1 MERMSGEEKRGREE
15 IIREMGE
22 TREIGEFVSGKTE
35 AWRPTAPLENLRR
48 RAQLYRTIRAFFD
61 RLGFVET
68 TTPFLSRDT
77 VVDRFVE
84 PISVRVPLC
93 WSEKDG
99 FAERRFCESETARR
113 EATTFYLQTS
123 PEFAMKR
130 LIAAG
135 MDAIYQLAPA
145 CRRGDRGAW
154 HNVEFTMLEWYRR
167 DDDYRAGRRL
177 LAELALGVA
186 SQFFAET
193 GLEPKRWAKKP
204 VVERTFADVFEEKTG
219 INPHWATCGDL
230 RDFAD
235 RAKIAYPESYVA
247 EEFEQTTRIS
257 ENNETGEVK
266 EVEEKGRIEEIG
278 EIKKG
283 VGAGATKDDW
293 LDLIF
298 AEVVQPELGADAAVV
313 VYDYP
318 ASQSQL
324 AKTRQEFDG
333 ERKKAF
339 DVTERFELFV
349 EGVELANGYH
359 ELLDASV
366 LRSRIE
372 ATGEER
378 RRDGSGE
385 LPRES
390 RLLQAMEA
398 GLPACSGCAL
408 GVDRFFAVLIG
419 AKSLDETLA
428 FPIEIA

>member
-1 MERMSGEEKRGREE
+1 MGDAEKEKLADAAKKMEKKDRL
-15 IIREMGE
+15 E
-22 TREIGEFVSGKTE
+22 TAKG
-35 AWRPTAPLENLRR
+35 WRPTAPLENLRR
-48 RAQLYRTIRAFFD
+48 RASLYRTIRRFFD
-61 RLGFVET
+61 RLGFIET
-68 TTPFLSRDT
+68 TTPFLSRDS

-93 WSEKDG
+93 WSEKDD
-99 FAERRFCESETARR
+99 FAERRFGDVETARR

-167 DDDYRAGRRL
+167 GDDYRTGRRL
-177 LAELALGVA
+177 LAELALEVA
-186 SQFFAET
+186 NQFFAET
-193 GLEPKRWAKKP
+193 GLEPRRWAQNA

-219 INPHWATCGDL
+219 INPHWATCDDL

-247 EEFEQTTRIS
+247 VENGQNAANEGNS
-257 ENNETGEVK
+257 EARET
-266 EVEEKGRIEEIG
+266 
-278 EIKKG
+278 
-283 VGAGATKDDW
+283 GATKDDW
-293 LDLIF
+293 LDLVF
-298 AEVVQPELGADAAVV
+298 AEVVQPGLGVDAATIVF
-313 VYDYP
+313 YYP

-324 AKTRQEFDG
+324 AKTRREFDN
-333 ERKKAF
+333 ERKTPF

-349 EGVELANGYH
+349 DGIELANGYH

-366 LRSRIE
+366 LRERIE
-372 ATGEER
+372 TTSEER
-378 RRDGSGE
+378 RRDGSVE

-408 GVDRFFAVLIG
+408 GVDRFLAVLLG

>member
-1 MERMSGEEKRGREE
+1 MRRMGDLNNEKWENVERKIGKE
-15 IIREMGE
+15 
-22 TREIGEFVSGKTE
+22 REIGGLEAVNSE

-48 RAQLYRTIRAFFD
+48 RAILYRTIRCFFD
-61 RLGFVET
+61 RLGFIET
-68 TTPFLSRDT
+68 ATPFLSRDT

-84 PISVRVPLC
+84 PIPVRISRC
-93 WSEKDG
+93 WSEKDDWS
-99 FAERRFCESETARR
+99 ERRFRDSETARR
-113 EATTFYLQTS
+113 ESTTFYLQTS

-177 LAELALGVA
+177 LADLTLAA
-186 SQFFAET
+186 ANEFFAET
-193 GLEPKRWAKKP
+193 GLEPKPWAQNA

-219 INPHWATCGDL
+219 INPHWATCVEL

-235 RAKIAYPESYVA
+235 RAKIAYPDSYVVGGSGREGGNGQNGDI
-247 EEFEQTTRIS
+247 EEDWRERGNK
-257 ENNETGEVK
+257 ELE
-266 EVEEKGRIEEIG
+266 EVEGIG
-278 EIKKG
+278 GI
-283 VGAGATKDDW
+283 GATKDDW

-298 AEVVQPELGADAAVV
+298 AEVVQPDLGVGAAVV

-324 AKTRQEFDG
+324 AKTRREFDD
-333 ERKKAF
+333 ERKEAF

-349 EGVELANGYH
+349 EGIELANGYH
-359 ELLDASV
+359 ELIDASV
-366 LRSRIE
+366 LRARIE
-372 ATGEER
+372 TTSEER
-378 RRDGSGE
+378 RRDGSSE

>member
-1 MERMSGEEKRGREE
+1 MEKKERAGRK
-15 IIREMGE
+15 E
-22 TREIGEFVSGKTE
+22 TREISDLKKTE
-35 AWRPTAPLENLRR
+35 AWFPTAPIENLRR
-48 RAQLYRTIRAFFD
+48 RAFLYRAIRNFFD
-61 RLGFVET
+61 RIGFVET

-84 PISVRVPLC
+84 PISVQVPIC
-93 WSEKDG
+93 WSEKYG
-99 FAERRFCESETARR
+99 LAERRFGDVETARR

-177 LAELALGVA
+177 LAELTLNVA
-186 SQFFAET
+186 NEFWAET
-193 GLEPKRWAKKP
+193 GLEPKRWAKNA
-204 VVERTFADVFEEKTG
+204 VLERTFADVFQEKTG
-219 INPHWATCGDL
+219 INPHWASCVDL

-235 RAKIAYPESYVA
+235 RVKIAYPDSYLA
-247 EEFEQTTRIS
+247 EVG
-257 ENNETGEVK
+257 ENGETGET
-266 EVEEKGRIEEIG
+266 
-278 EIKKG
+278 
-283 VGAGATKDDW
+283 GATKDDW

-298 AEVVQPELGADAAVV
+298 AEAVQPELGKEAATV

-324 AKTRQEFDG
+324 AKTRREFDN
-333 ERKKAF
+333 ERQMSF

-349 EGVELANGYH
+349 DGVELANGYH
-359 ELLDASV
+359 ELLDPAV
-366 LRSRIE
+366 LRARIE
-372 ATGEER
+372 TTSEER

-398 GLPACSGCAL
+398 GLPPCSGCAL
-408 GVDRFFAVLIG
+408 GVDRFLAVLLG
-419 AKSLDETLA
+419 ARSIDETLA
-428 FPIEIA
+428 FPVEIA

>member
-1 MERMSGEEKRGREE
+1 METIKK
-15 IIREMGE
+15 
-22 TREIGEFVSGKTE
+22 IGGMEGISKGAE
-35 AWRPTAPLENLRR
+35 AWRPTAPLENLHR
-48 RAQLYRTIRAFFD
+48 RAILYRTIRRFFD

-84 PISVRVPLC
+84 PISVAVPLC
-93 WSEKDG
+93 WSEKDE
-99 FAERRFCESETARR
+99 FAERRFRDPETARR
-113 EATTFYLQTS
+113 QATTFYLQTS

-167 DDDYRAGRRL
+167 GDDYRTGRRF

-186 SQFFAET
+186 NEFFAET
-193 GLEPKRWAKKP
+193 GLEPKRWAQKP

-235 RAKIAYPESYVA
+235 REKIPYPESYLG
-247 EEFEQTTRIS
+247 EENRAFAG
-257 ENNETGEVK
+257 NGEDRVN
-266 EVEEKGRIEEIG
+266 G
-278 EIKKG
+278 EAGGK
-283 VGAGATKDDW
+283 GATKDDW

-298 AEVVQPELGADAAVV
+298 AEVVQPELGVDAAVV

-324 AKTRQEFDG
+324 AKTRREFDT
-333 ERKKAF
+333 ERKESF
-339 DVTERFELFV
+339 EVTERFELFV
-349 EGVELANGYH
+349 DGVELANGYH

-366 LRSRIE
+366 LRARIE
-372 ATGEER
+372 TTSEER
-378 RRDGSGE
+378 RRDGSSE

>member
-1 MERMSGEEKRGREE
+1 MGKTGGKISDGENRDWEG
-15 IIREMGE
+15 IGE
-22 TREIGEFVSGKTE
+22 EIGELERGSATAK

-48 RAQLYRTIRAFFD
+48 RAILYRTIRRFFD
-61 RLGFVET
+61 RLDFIET

-84 PISVRVPLC
+84 PISVAVPLC
-93 WSEKDG
+93 WSEKDE
-99 FAERRFCESETARR
+99 FAERRFRDSETARR

-167 DDDYRAGRRL
+167 GDDYRAGRRL

-186 SQFFAET
+186 KQFFAET
-193 GLEPKRWAKKP
+193 GLEPKGWTQKP
-204 VVERTFADVFEEKTG
+204 VLERTFADVFEEKTG

-235 RAKIAYPESYVA
+235 RAKIAYPESYLG
-247 EEFEQTTRIS
+247 EENDAFAYNGEDGG
-257 ENNETGEVK
+257 NGETGES
-266 EVEEKGRIEEIG
+266 
-278 EIKKG
+278 
-283 VGAGATKDDW
+283 GATKDDW

-298 AEVVQPELGADAAVV
+298 AEFVQPELGVDAATV

-324 AKTRQEFDG
+324 AKTRREFDN
-333 ERKKAF
+333 ERKEAF

-349 EGVELANGYH
+349 DGVELANGYH

-366 LRSRIE
+366 LRARIE
-372 ATGEER
+372 TTSEER
-378 RRDGSGE
+378 RRDGSRE

-390 RLLQAMEA
+390 RLLQAMET

-428 FPIEIA
+428 FPIEVA

>member
-1 MERMSGEEKRGREE
+1 MGGEENGKAKGTTK
-15 IIREMGE
+15 EMEKTG
-22 TREIGEFVSGKTE
+22 GMGKERKSE
-35 AWRPTAPLENLRR
+35 AWRPTASLENLRR
-48 RAQLYRTIRAFFD
+48 RATLYRAIRSFFD
-61 RLGFVET
+61 SLGFIET

-84 PISVRVPLC
+84 PISARVPLC

-99 FAERRFCESETARR
+99 LAERRFGDPETARR
-113 EATTFYLQTS
+113 ESTTFYLQTS

-135 MDAIYQLAPA
+135 MDAIYQIAPA

-154 HNVEFTMLEWYRR
+154 HNVEFAMLEWYRR
-167 DDDYRAGRRL
+167 DDDYRSGRRL
-177 LAELALGVA
+177 LADLTLDVA
-186 SQFFAET
+186 NRFWAET
-193 GLEPKRWAKKP
+193 ELEPKRWAQNA

-230 RDFAD
+230 RDFVD
-235 RAKIAYPESYVA
+235 RAKIAYPESYLGAENEAVA
-247 EEFEQTTRIS
+247 GNGENGEE
-257 ENNETGEVK
+257 
-266 EVEEKGRIEEIG
+266 GRT
-278 EIKKG
+278 
-283 VGAGATKDDW
+283 GATKDDW

-298 AEVVQPELGADAAVV
+298 AEVIQPGLGVDAATV

-324 AKTRQEFDG
+324 AKTRREFDN
-333 ERKKAF
+333 EQQKAF

-349 EGVELANGYH
+349 DGIELANGYH

-366 LRSRIE
+366 LRARIE
-372 ATGEER
+372 ATSEER

-398 GLPACSGCAL
+398 GLPPCSGCAL

>member
-1 MERMSGEEKRGREE
+1 MDERERGKRDDAAVKMGKMGG
-15 IIREMGE
+15 MGE
-22 TREIGEFVSGKTE
+22 LASAKSE

-48 RAQLYRTIRAFFD
+48 RALLYRTIRAFFD
-61 RLGFVET
+61 GLSFIET

-84 PISVRVPLC
+84 PISVRVPFC

-99 FAERRFCESETARR
+99 LSERRFRDAETARR
-113 EATTFYLQTS
+113 ESTTFYLQTS

-135 MDAIYQLAPA
+135 MDAIYQIAPA

-167 DDDYRAGRRL
+167 GDDYRAGRRL
-177 LAELALGVA
+177 LAELALDVA
-186 SQFFAET
+186 KQFFAET
-193 GLEPKRWAKKP
+193 GLEPKRWAQKP

-230 RDFAD
+230 RGFAD
-235 RAKIAYPESYVA
+235 RAKIAYPDSYLGEESGA
-247 EEFEQTTRIS
+247 FADNGENEE
-257 ENNETGEVK
+257 NGGDGKTG
-266 EVEEKGRIEEIG
+266 GN
-278 EIKKG
+278 
-283 VGAGATKDDW
+283 GATKDDW

-298 AEVVQPELGADAAVV
+298 AEAVQPELGSDAATV

-324 AKTRQEFDG
+324 AKTRREFDN
-333 ERKKAF
+333 ERKEAF
-339 DVTERFELFV
+339 DVTERFEFFV
-349 EGVELANGYH
+349 DGVELANGYH

-366 LRSRIE
+366 LRARIE
-372 ATGEER
+372 TTSEER
-378 RRDGSGE
+378 RRDGSSE

>member
-1 MERMSGEEKRGREE
+1 MEE
-15 IIREMGE
+15 ISGMEEMEKMKEAEEAERTGA
-22 TREIGEFVSGKTE
+22 ISE

-48 RAQLYRTIRAFFD
+48 RALLYRTIRAFFD
-61 RLGFVET
+61 GLDFIET

-84 PISVRVPLC
+84 PISVRVPFC

-99 FAERRFCESETARR
+99 LSERRFRDSETARR

-135 MDAIYQLAPA
+135 MNAIYQLAPA

-167 DDDYRAGRRL
+167 GDDYRAGRRL

-186 SQFFAET
+186 KQFFAET
-193 GLEPKRWAKKP
+193 GLEPKRWAQKP

-235 RAKIAYPESYVA
+235 RAKIAYPESYLG
-247 EEFEQTTRIS
+247 EESGAFADNGKNGGNS
-257 ENNETGEVK
+257 KTG
-266 EVEEKGRIEEIG
+266 GN
-278 EIKKG
+278 
-283 VGAGATKDDW
+283 GATKDDW

-298 AEVVQPELGADAAVV
+298 AEVVQPELGFGAATV

-324 AKTRQEFDG
+324 AKTRQEFDC

-339 DVTERFELFV
+339 GVTERFELFV
-349 EGVELANGYH
+349 EGIELANGYH

-366 LRSRIE
+366 LRARIE
-372 ATGEER
+372 TTSEER
-378 RRDGSGE
+378 RRDGSSE

>member
-1 MERMSGEEKRGREE
+1 MAKS
-15 IIREMGE
+15 
-22 TREIGEFVSGKTE
+22 E

-48 RAQLYRTIRAFFD
+48 RAALYRTIRAFFD
-61 RLGFVET
+61 NLGFIET

-84 PISVRVPLC
+84 PISVRVPFC
-93 WSEKDG
+93 WSEKDD
-99 FAERRFCESETARR
+99 FAERRFSDPETARR

-167 DDDYRAGRRL
+167 ADDYRAGRRL
-177 LAELALGVA
+177 LADLALNVA
-186 SQFFAET
+186 NRFFAET
-193 GLEPKRWAKKP
+193 GLEPKRWAQNA

-219 INPHWATCGDL
+219 INPHWATCGEL

-235 RAKIAYPESYVA
+235 RAKVAYPESYVA
-247 EEFEQTTRIS
+247 EENG
-257 ENNETGEVK
+257 ENCEAGES
-266 EVEEKGRIEEIG
+266 
-278 EIKKG
+278 
-283 VGAGATKDDW
+283 GATKDDW

-298 AEVVQPELGADAAVV
+298 AEVVQPELGVDAATV

-324 AKTRQEFDG
+324 AKTRREWDD
-333 ERKKAF
+333 ERKTTF

-349 EGVELANGYH
+349 DGVELANGYH

-366 LRSRIE
+366 LRARIE
-372 ATGEER
+372 ATSEER

-408 GVDRFFAVLIG
+408 GVDRFLATLLG

>member
-1 MERMSGEEKRGREE
+1 MEE
-15 IIREMGE
+15 I
-22 TREIGEFVSGKTE
+22 GKMDGLKKSE

-48 RAQLYRTIRAFFD
+48 RAVLYRTIRRFFD
-61 RLGFVET
+61 ELDFIET

-84 PISVRVPLC
+84 PISARVPLC

-99 FAERRFCESETARR
+99 FAERRFGDVETARR
-113 EATTFYLQTS
+113 ETTTFYLQTS

-177 LAELALGVA
+177 LADLALGVA
-186 SQFFAET
+186 NRFFAET
-193 GLEPKRWAKKP
+193 GLEPKRWAQNA

-247 EEFEQTTRIS
+247 EENRGQAGNS
-257 ENNETGEVK
+257 GNSETGED
-266 EVEEKGRIEEIG
+266 
-278 EIKKG
+278 
-283 VGAGATKDDW
+283 GATKDDW

-298 AEVVQPELGADAAVV
+298 AEVVQPELGVDAATV

-324 AKTRQEFDG
+324 AKTRQEFDN
-333 ERKKAF
+333 ERQKAF

-349 EGVELANGYH
+349 DGIELANGYH

-366 LRSRIE
+366 LRTRIE
-372 ATGEER
+372 ATAEER

-419 AKSLDETLA
+419 ARSLDETLA

>member
-1 MERMSGEEKRGREE
+1 MGGAENEKRKDETT
-15 IIREMGE
+15 EMEKWDG
-22 TREIGEFVSGKTE
+22 GGKAR
-35 AWRPTAPLENLRR
+35 AWRPTASLENLRR
-48 RAQLYRTIRAFFD
+48 RAVLYRTIRSFFD
-61 RLGFVET
+61 SLGFVET

-93 WSEKDG
+93 WSEKDD
-99 FAERRFCESETARR
+99 FAERRFRDSETARR

-154 HNVEFTMLEWYRR
+154 HNVEFAMLEWYRR

-177 LAELALGVA
+177 LADLALNVA
-186 SQFFAET
+186 NRFFAET
-193 GLEPKRWAKKP
+193 GLEPKRWAENA

-235 RAKIAYPESYVA
+235 RAKIAYPASYLGEESGA
-247 EEFEQTTRIS
+247 LADNGKDGGNS
-257 ENNETGEVK
+257 ETGET
-266 EVEEKGRIEEIG
+266 
-278 EIKKG
+278 
-283 VGAGATKDDW
+283 GATKDDW

-298 AEVVQPELGADAAVV
+298 AEVVQPDLGVDAAVV

-324 AKTRQEFDG
+324 AKTRREFDN
-333 ERKKAF
+333 ERKETF

-349 EGVELANGYH
+349 DGIELANGYH

-366 LRSRIE
+366 LRARIE
-372 ATGEER
+372 ATSDER

-398 GLPACSGCAL
+398 GLPPCSGCAL

>member
-1 MERMSGEEKRGREE
+1 MFEE
-15 IIREMGE
+15 IEKAGG
-22 TREIGEFVSGKTE
+22 IGKATE
-35 AWRPTAPLENLRR
+35 CWRPTAPLENLRR
-48 RAQLYRTIRAFFD
+48 RAILYRTIRRFFD
-61 RLGFVET
+61 RLGFIET

-84 PISVRVPLC
+84 PISARVPFC

-99 FAERRFCESETARR
+99 FADRRFRDSETARR

-167 DDDYRAGRRL
+167 GDDYRAGRRL

-186 SQFFAET
+186 NEFFAET
-193 GLEPKRWAKKP
+193 GLEPKRWAENA

-235 RAKIAYPESYVA
+235 RAKIAYPESYVVDEDGQA
-247 EEFEQTTRIS
+247 AGDGENS
-257 ENNETGEVK
+257 EVRES
-266 EVEEKGRIEEIG
+266 
-278 EIKKG
+278 
-283 VGAGATKDDW
+283 GAAKDDW

-298 AEVVQPELGADAAVV
+298 AEVVQPELGRDAATV

-324 AKTRQEFDG
+324 AKTRRELDSD
-333 ERKKAF
+333 RKKTF

-349 EGVELANGYH
+349 DGVELANGYH
-359 ELLDASV
+359 ELLDASI
-366 LRSRIE
+366 LRARIE
-372 ATGEER
+372 ATSEER

-408 GVDRFFAVLIG
+408 GVDRFLAVLLG